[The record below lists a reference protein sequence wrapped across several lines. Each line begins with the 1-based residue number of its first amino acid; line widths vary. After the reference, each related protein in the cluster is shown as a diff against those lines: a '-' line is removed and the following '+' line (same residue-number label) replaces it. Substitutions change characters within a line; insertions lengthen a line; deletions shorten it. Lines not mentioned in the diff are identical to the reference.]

1 MNDKL
6 KKILVP
12 FILMI
17 ICEMILSSKD
27 VLDLGLYCPH
37 IGLFFVCGLLLGPYG
52 ALGGRV
58 RTYCI
63 EHYGWMCTTRNSLFI
78 YLQFWSFIFGI

>member
-17 ICEMILSSKD
+17 LCEMILSSTD

-52 ALGGRV
+52 ALGGSF
-58 RTYCI
+58 RT
-63 EHYGWMCTTRNSLFI
+63 
-78 YLQFWSFIFGI
+78 